1 MPNSIPTG
9 FTGSPSRS
17 HINAAAARATERQG
31 YATGNYDGLEG
42 QQLTKEPSTTKVDAR
57 KPPSTQ
63 SRPLFF
69 MRVINSRSPSPS
81 LSTESMSTSESSD
94 GSTSE
99 SALSICD
106 RRSISPP
113 SPLPFGMVANLG
125 RTRAVRNLAGGM
137 QTTQDHGDIDLE
149 LLDQESST
157 YQRLRQGA
165 QATPW
170 ASVMDRQGL
179 WAQHLARVA
188 ELEKAE
194 QDRLSY
200 EQMLEDQALLGDD
213 SDK

>member
-1 MPNSIPTG
+1 
-9 FTGSPSRS
+9 
-17 HINAAAARATERQG
+17 
-31 YATGNYDGLEG
+31 
-42 QQLTKEPSTTKVDAR
+42 
-57 KPPSTQ
+57 
-63 SRPLFF
+63 
-69 MRVINSRSPSPS
+69 
-81 LSTESMSTSESSD
+81 
-94 GSTSE
+94 
-99 SALSICD
+99 
-106 RRSISPP
+106 
-113 SPLPFGMVANLG
+113 MVANLG